1 MANLMAKRNWFFAL
15 SALIIIPGVI
25 SLLIFHLKLGIDF
38 TGGSLLRYSFTQSV
52 QAADVQQAFASVGIT
67 DVEVQTTIPS
77 QGAQSAIVRAPNLNI
92 TQIESAETAL
102 KAKFG
107 NVTRDS
113 ADTVGPLIGQQTTRN
128 AIFAVIA
135 ASVIILLY
143 IWWAFRRLEKPYRY
157 GTCAIIALLHDV
169 LVVVGLWSIFGK
181 VFGFEVD
188 ALFVTG
194 VLTVV
199 GFSVHDTV
207 VVFDRIRE
215 NLIKREL
222 MVQEA
227 TKLNLDKSPDVLQ
240 EMDMAK
246 QSVLI
251 NAYLSDYMKKNPI
264 SEDMLVQEYEARKAK
279 LGDKEYNARHI
290 LVDTEAQAK
299 TIIAQLGKKV
309 KFEKL
314 AAQSKDTGSAAQGG
328 SLGWQV
334 PSNFVAPFAQA
345 LQSLKKGEYTKEPVH
360 TQFGWHVI
368 RLDDERALKVPGF
381 EEVKPQLQ
389 QHLQQQA
396 IQKAIADLQAKAKVE

>member
-1 MANLMAKRNWFFAL
+1 MLNMKKLAAL
-15 SALIIIPGVI
+15 AMLGALALNTAYAEDKSAALVNGVSIP
-25 SLLIFHLKLGIDF
+25 
-38 TGGSLLRYSFTQSV
+38 QSRV
-52 QAADVQQAFASVGIT
+52 DLAIKAELA
-67 DVEVQTTIPS
+67 
-77 QGAQSAIVRAPNLNI
+77 QGQ
-92 TQIESAETAL
+92 
-102 KAKFG
+102 
-107 NVTRDS
+107 
-113 ADTVGPLIGQQTTRN
+113 ADTPELRK
-128 AIFAVIA
+128 
-135 ASVIILLY
+135 S
-143 IWWAFRRLEKPYRY
+143 
-157 GTCAIIALLHDV
+157 
-169 LVVVGLWSIFGK
+169 
-181 VFGFEVD
+181 
-188 ALFVTG
+188 
-194 VLTVV
+194 
-199 GFSVHDTV
+199 
-207 VVFDRIRE
+207 IRE